1 MIRQAIR
8 NPDRTNSNMDSSD
21 QIRPLANCNTKFK
34 SALFSPHLLVYSY
47 ISDLKGQI
55 LLINYHLS
63 GKNYSVTVVP
73 YHNCIQPLNFNGPYS
88 FKWIQRLNTTVTR

>member
-1 MIRQAIR
+1 
-8 NPDRTNSNMDSSD
+8 MDSSD

-55 LLINYHLS
+55 LLINYHLPR
-63 GKNYSVTVVP
+63 KNYSTT
-73 YHNCIQPLNFNGPYS
+73 QLLDFNKLYS
-88 FKWIQRLNTTVTR
+88 FKWI